1 MWEIFVANLFFI
13 LAFLIIPI
21 IIFFVMRNNCSTCS
35 EKKCP
40 ISLCMPI
47 VIFFI
52 FWGSAGYIMY
62 DKTQEISERE
72 YVKIQQ
78 DLEKYEFNSELTT
91 IIADAYSNKGYVSN
105 HEFEKFKKALKLIEA
120 DKARK
125 NVEELKDKISNDVNN
140 LDIERK

>member
-13 LAFLIIPI
+13 LIFLIIPV

-47 VIFFI
+47 LFFLI
-52 FWGSAGYIMY
+52 FWGSTGCIMY
-62 DKTQEISERE
+62 DKTQEISEKE
-72 YVKIQQ
+72 YVTIQK
-78 DLEKYEFNSELTT
+78 DLEKYEFNSELAI

-105 HEFEKFKKALKLIEA
+105 HEFDKFKKALKRVEA
-120 DKARK
+120 DRARK
-125 NVEELKDKISNDVNN
+125 NVEQLKDKINNDVNS

>member
-21 IIFFVMRNNCSTCS
+21 IIFFMMRNNCSTCS

-47 VIFFI
+47 VLFFI
-52 FWGSAGYIMY
+52 CWGSAGYIMY
-62 DKTQEISERE
+62 NQAQEVSEKE

-105 HEFEKFKKALKLIEA
+105 HEFDKFKKAQV
-120 DKARK
+120 DRSRK

>member
-1 MWEIFVANLFFI
+1 
-13 LAFLIIPI
+13 
-21 IIFFVMRNNCSTCS
+21 
-35 EKKCP
+35 
-40 ISLCMPI
+40 
-47 VIFFI
+47 
-52 FWGSAGYIMY
+52 MY
-62 DKTQEISERE
+62 DKTQEISEKE

-105 HEFEKFKKALKLIEA
+105 HEFDKFKKTLKLVEA
-120 DKARK
+120 DRTRK

>member
-21 IIFFVMRNNCSTCS
+21 IIFFVMRNNCSICGK
-35 EKKCP
+35 KKCP

-47 VIFFI
+47 AFFFI
-52 FWGSAGYIMY
+52 FWGSACYIMY
-62 DKTQEISERE
+62 DGVPSGLGFRRTNGS
-72 YVKIQQ
+72 
-78 DLEKYEFNSELTT
+78 DKYEFNSEMTT

-105 HEFEKFKKALKLIEA
+105 HEFDKFKKVLKFVEA
-120 DKARK
+120 DRARK